1 MAKEEDVIRYK
12 PFKNHEN
19 REYHSASLPLP
30 NVVRIE
36 VLSPEAKA
44 RYMGKF
50 HSMMEGF
57 RQELAMSIMTP
68 DANKPFYAFFDPK
81 ENGDIGF
88 DMNAMWNQSQN
99 TGINGIV
106 NTLKNGPGI
115 IGKAANLAGKGVSIA
130 SKLGKAM
137 GLDNTSTGSCTMKE
151 FGKATFQF
159 NKNVTCRWYM
169 PEQEAMA
176 RLSISRLLKM
186 AYVRNFDT
194 RSRQDYGAKV
204 ANAFRAINK
213 QLASFSD
220 GGGEGFFGDMV
231 HLAAGA
237 ADAIGGPVMDKAV
250 NLGIGL
256 NEFFGGSLTI
266 NPMPV
271 RLTLGHI
278 LDIEP
283 LVITSVQIRGSKE
296 QFMTTDGSNIP
307 LFVTANIGFDMW
319 MIPDPNKGYVQWLGD
334 DVFNSGYASG
344 TTNKG
349 GLDTPPTMTRTS
361 DTGKTGTVDIMGNV
375 IQETTPG
382 AGKANQSK
390 PSLKKGK

>member
-1 MAKEEDVIRYK
+1 MARIEEVVRYK
-12 PFKNHEN
+12 PFEKHDNEK
-19 REYHSASLPLP
+19 YHSQSLPLP

-57 RQELAMSIMTP
+57 RQSLTESVMPP

-88 DMNAMWNQSQN
+88 DMNATWNQSQN

-115 IGKAANLAGKGVSIA
+115 IGKAANIAGKGVSLAGHI
-130 SKLGKAM
+130 GKAM

-151 FGKATFQF
+151 FDKATFQF
-159 NKNVTCRWYM
+159 NKNITCRWYM
-169 PEQEAMA
+169 PEQENMA

-186 AYVRNFDT
+186 AYVRNFDSK
-194 RSRQDYGAKV
+194 SRNNYAKKISEAFSAIKGQLTSFNDAEGSVGSGVNAVFEFGADV
-204 ANAFRAINK
+204 MSSATN
-213 QLASFSD
+213 LM
-220 GGGEGFFGDMV
+220 GGVIDV
-231 HLAAGA
+231 
-237 ADAIGGPVMDKAV
+237 AV
-250 NLGIGL
+250 NTSIGL
-256 NEFFGGSLTI
+256 NEFFGGSLTT

-349 GLDTPPTMTRTS
+349 DANDNPGIMLDSTPASGSTEIRDAS
-361 DTGKTGTVDIMGNV
+361 
-375 IQETTPG
+375 TPG
-382 AGKANQSK
+382 FGPIKSK
-390 PSLKKGK
+390 PELKGK